1 MKGGIC
7 MVKENTL
14 LMYGVDFDTCSVM
27 KHMKEAWK
35 KITVKNPNG
44 SLETYANSDE
54 FLYDLLG
61 IMQNKI
67 DDVNFA
73 VSDWVS
79 DIYQFPDFNLLR
91 QFKLEIILGDY
102 GDVYIGFVANM
113 PFEAP
118 HTKEEYDKVL
128 SEFFGSLFEKEFA
141 SKLIPQKM
149 ELNF

>member
-1 MKGGIC
+1 MI
-7 MVKENTL
+7 KENTL

-27 KHMKEAWK
+27 KYLKEEWK
-35 KITVKNPNG
+35 NTTIKHPSEGWTG
-44 SLETYANSDE
+44 YYSDE
-54 FLYDLLG
+54 FLYDLLEM
-61 IMQNKI
+61 IQNEI
-67 DDVNFA
+67 DDVDFSFA
-73 VSDWVS
+73 DWLSNIVPL
-79 DIYQFPDFNLLR
+79 PDFNVLR
-91 QFKLEIILGDY
+91 QFKLEILLGDY